1 MDLATLWPSFATAV
15 FVGGVAWGA
24 TRNALNG
31 TRIRVQQ
38 IQDELRN
45 HIKDES
51 NADIDTHERI
61 TRVETK
67 LDILLSG
74 FRLTQGSDEFKPR

>member
-1 MDLATLWPSFATAV
+1 MDLATLWPSAATAL

-38 IQDELRN
+38 IHQELRD

-74 FRLTQGSDEFKPR
+74 FKLLPGKDESKYR